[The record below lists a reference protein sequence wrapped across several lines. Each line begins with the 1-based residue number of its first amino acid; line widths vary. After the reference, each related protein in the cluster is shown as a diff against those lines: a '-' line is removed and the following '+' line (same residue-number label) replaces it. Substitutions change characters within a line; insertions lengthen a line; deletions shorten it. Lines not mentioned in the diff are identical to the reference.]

1 MCRQTNSSK
10 VIFMYLYLIYQLSCG
25 VVWAK
30 SALETHMGY
39 IIFIYS
45 FGFTIPLTII
55 LISYTK
61 LIKTIR
67 LRVRIMYVI
76 VAIKPPISFSKSN
89 L

>member
-1 MCRQTNSSK
+1 MSRQKNSSK
-10 VIFMYLYLIYQLSCG
+10 VIFYQLSCG

>member
-1 MCRQTNSSK
+1 MSRQTNSSK
-10 VIFMYLYLIYQLSCG
+10 VIFYQLSCG

-67 LRVRIMYVI
+67 LRVRIMCVTTT
-76 VAIKPPISFSKSN
+76 ISLLLFLSTSTF
-89 L
+89 